1 MKNENLNAY
10 TGAYTEAFPY
20 HWDETLLLQGYIG
33 KLLEHLRGRRLDRL
47 LSLGIGGQL
56 VSRALIDHSSA
67 AEYHIVEGSDE
78 IIAQYLAQVN
88 PPESVIIHHAYFENI
103 SFPPQHFGALEM
115 GFVLEHVDDPLL
127 VLERFRETL
136 VKDGLLFA
144 AVPNA
149 RSLHRLIGHAA
160 GLLDDI
166 YALSPADRELGH
178 KRYFD
183 ADSIA
188 ALIERAGYRVLARY
202 GLVMKPLTTS
212 QLRSLD
218 PAPHLEQALIKVGYD
233 HPDLANGVLVVAE
246 RA

>member
-1 MKNENLNAY
+1 MNHENLDAY
-10 TGAYTEAFPY
+10 AGAYTEAFPY
-20 HWDETLLLQGYIG
+20 HWDETLLLRAYVG
-33 KLLEHLRGRRLDRL
+33 KLLEHLEGRNPARL

-56 VSRALIDHSSA
+56 VSRALIDRFGD

-78 IIAQYLAQVN
+78 IISHYRAQVN
-88 PPESVIIHHAYFENI
+88 PPASVHIHHAYFEDTL
-103 SFPPQHFGALEM
+103 FPPAQFDAIEM

-127 VLERFRETL
+127 VLKHFRDCLTT
-136 VKDGLLFA
+136 DGLLFV

-149 RSLHRLIGHAA
+149 RSLHRLLGQSA

-166 YALSPADRELGH
+166 YALSPSDLALGH

-183 ADSIA
+183 ADSIT
-188 ALIERAGYRVLARY
+188 ALVVEAGYRVKQRH

-212 QLRSLD
+212 QLLGIRPD
-218 PAPHLEQALIKVGYD
+218 ARLEQAFIDVGYAL
-233 HPDLANGVLVVAE
+233 PELANGILIVAD